1 MKKVM
6 LIVPSFR
13 KGGVERVVN
22 TLSIGLKKHYDV
34 YVVIYNRPIEYK
46 VEVSQMNLDT
56 PILTGSFGR
65 KIKNIFYRVI
75 KLKRLIKEISP
86 DFIVSFM
93 GNLYSI

>member
-34 YVVIYNRPIEYK
+34 YVVIYHKLIEYK
-46 VEVSQMNLDT
+46 KVN
-56 PILTGSFGR
+56 
-65 KIKNIFYRVI
+65 
-75 KLKRLIKEISP
+75 
-86 DFIVSFM
+86 
-93 GNLYSI
+93 

>member
-34 YVVIYNRPIEYK
+34 YVVIYHKPIEYK
-46 VEVSQMNLDT
+46 VEVNLMNLDT
-56 PILTGSFGR
+56 PILAGSFGI
-65 KIKNIFYRVI
+65 KIKNIF
-75 KLKRLIKEISP
+75 
-86 DFIVSFM
+86 
-93 GNLYSI
+93 